1 MNALRLEVSLSARR
15 RDAGMTLIELM
26 VALAIGMFLMI
37 GAVRVFMQGR
47 TTFRITESVS
57 RLQENGRF
65 VLDTVEPDVRMAH
78 YWGLTARSSKISNRG
93 GPADPN
99 GPGDD
104 TCGVNWL
111 IDLDNAVAAT
121 NTSSPWP
128 WGACGGS
135 SVNNTS
141 DTLVVRRV
149 AQDAVAAAALQAG
162 AMYIQSGRFQDGQ
175 IFFGG
180 AGVPAGFDPA
190 TSETHKLVVHGYYVS
205 TDSALS
211 TAGNPVPSL
220 RMKTLQDDGTV
231 ADQEVLP
238 GVEDMQVEFGL
249 DTDAFGTANRGS
261 IDRYVNPGDPIIT
274 PGSGTYNPDAEILSV
289 RVWFLIRAERTENG
303 YKDTTVYQYADQ
315 NLGPFNDGYR
325 RTVVS
330 KTIYLRNARPPA

>member
-1 MNALRLEVSLSARR
+1 MNTPRLVMSMTAPRR
-15 RDAGMTLIELM
+15 NAGMTLIELM

-47 TTFRITESVS
+47 TTFRVTEAVS

-78 YWGLTARSSKISNRG
+78 YWGLTARSTKISNRG

-104 TCGVNWL
+104 SCGINWL

-128 WGACGGS
+128 WACAGS
-135 SVNNTS
+135 SVNTTGA

-149 AQDAVAAAALQAG
+149 AQNTVAAAALQAG
-162 AMYIQSGRFQDGQ
+162 TMYIQSGRFQDGQ
-175 IFFGG
+175 IFIGSPI
-180 AGVPAGFDPA
+180 PATFDPA

-205 TDSALS
+205 TASTGANPAL
-211 TAGNPVPSL
+211 PSL
-220 RMKTLQDDGTV
+220 RMKTLQDDGTIV
-231 ADQEVLP
+231 DQEVLP
-238 GVEDMQVEFGL
+238 GVEDMQVEFGI
-249 DTDAFGTANRGS
+249 DTDPFGTANRGS

-274 PGSGTYNPDAEILSV
+274 PGSATFNPDAEILAV
-289 RVWFLIRAERTENG
+289 RIWFLIRAERTENG
-303 YKDTTVYQYADQ
+303 YKDTAVYQYADQ

-325 RTVVS
+325 RMLVS
-330 KTIYLRNARPPA
+330 KTIYMRNARPPA